1 MSVKQFI
8 RELNGKRIE
17 GELIG
22 TSLYSLITSFVLLG
36 LLYYFKFRFIEDFLP
51 RYGLFLFLSALTI
64 ALAVPTVRQIRAYR
78 SMPCMSGM
86 MVGMTMGMMVGFL
99 GGYFI
104 GATNG
109 MFVGGVFGMLTG
121 IVFGVWMGSCCG
133 VMGYMEGIMA
143 GFMGG
148 WMGAMTSVMLLN
160 DHLRLATIFIFA
172 VGAVILVSLNYLIY
186 LETRES
192 ERHRIED
199 PFVAVSISFV
209 LTTVIAWIMVYG
221 PRSALS

>member
-1 MSVKQFI
+1 
-8 RELNGKRIE
+8 
-17 GELIG
+17 
-22 TSLYSLITSFVLLG
+22 
-36 LLYYFKFRFIEDFLP
+36 
-51 RYGLFLFLSALTI
+51 
-64 ALAVPTVRQIRAYR
+64 
-78 SMPCMSGM
+78 MSGM

-109 MFVGGVFGMLTG
+109 MFVGGVFGMLAG

-160 DHLRLATIFIFA
+160 DHLRLATILIFI
-172 VGAVILVSLNYLIY
+172 VGAIILASLNYLIY